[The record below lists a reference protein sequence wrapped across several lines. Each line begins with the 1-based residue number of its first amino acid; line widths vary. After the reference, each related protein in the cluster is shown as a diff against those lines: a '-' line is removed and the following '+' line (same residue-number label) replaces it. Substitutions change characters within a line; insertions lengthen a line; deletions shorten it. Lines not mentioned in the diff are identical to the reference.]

1 MRNTPGLEMMQ
12 RAGRF
17 GEHEMYYFAY
27 ASNISRKQMSER
39 CPDAHPKFTATL
51 PNYKLI
57 FARGS
62 RIQPSGV
69 ATIKRAQGSKV
80 HGAIYEVSD
89 KCLRSLDKY
98 EGCPT
103 VYTRFNVIVFTEFG
117 EPIEATTYIKNP
129 PFEEIQP
136 SREYLAVIHQGYQDW
151 GIV

>member
-1 MRNTPGLEMMQ
+1 
-12 RAGRF
+12 
-17 GEHEMYYFAY
+17 MYYFAY
-27 ASNISRKQMSER
+27 ASNLSRKQMTER
-39 CPDAHPKFTATL
+39 CPDARTKFTATL

-57 FARGS
+57 FVRGS
-62 RIQPSGV
+62 RIQFSGV
-69 ATIKRAQGSKV
+69 ATIKRSQGDKV

-103 VYTRFNVIVFTEFG
+103 VYTRITVIVFTEFG
-117 EPIEATTYIKNP
+117 EPLEANTYIKNA
-129 PFEEIQP
+129 PFEEIHP